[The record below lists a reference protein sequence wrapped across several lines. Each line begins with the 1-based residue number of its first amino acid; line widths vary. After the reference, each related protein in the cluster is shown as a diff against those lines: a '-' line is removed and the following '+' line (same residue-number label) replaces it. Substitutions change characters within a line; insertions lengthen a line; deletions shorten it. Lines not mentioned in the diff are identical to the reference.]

1 MDQTTIVITTH
12 YIEEAR
18 QAHLVYTIIY
28 YYSTTT
34 VCAAAAINFW
44 FTFQVGLMRD
54 GTLLAEAPPN
64 SLIQVQNLPVSTANK
79 PLVLFFAYT

>member
-18 QAHLVYTIIY
+18 QAHLVYTSI
-28 YYSTTT
+28 TT
-34 VCAAAAINFW
+34 VCAAAAISFW

-64 SLIQVQNLPVSTANK
+64 SLIQAQNLPVSTANK
-79 PLVLFFAYT
+79 PLVLFIAYT